1 VLDYRHW
8 RVQDQLVRLMRDD
21 PRVPSDLLQLREIL
35 EVEIAGL
42 AAGHASEEQV
52 AAMGATIDKMRAAGG
67 QVEACVEQDVA
78 FHQLLA
84 AATGNVLLP
93 LVLEPVAQLLVAS
106 RLATIHN
113 PGAVDRSVAAH
124 ELILG
129 RVVAGDVEGAQEAM
143 RAHLTQVAGE
153 IRQIKGTGA

>member
-1 VLDYRHW
+1 VPTD
-8 RVQDQLVRLMRDD
+8 LM
-21 PRVPSDLLQLREIL
+21 QLRQIL

-42 AAGHASEEQV
+42 AAGHATAEQV
-52 AAMGATIDKMRAAGG
+52 AAMGATIDKMRAATG
-67 QVEACVEQDVA
+67 QLEECITHDVE

-124 ELILG
+124 ERILG
-129 RVVAGDVEGAQEAM
+129 RVAARDAQGAQEAM